1 MTLDSEDCLR
11 QLMAVRGAL
20 GASLVEYTSG
30 MTVRAA
36 GAAPGGDPHLTA
48 AGVTGLVHAS
58 LGTAALASVG
68 QAGRVEDIVLTAAN
82 GYHLVHF
89 VAGGLDGRAVLYL
102 WLDRELGNLAM
113 TQRQLSSVARDLVA
127 APAP

>member
-36 GAAPGGDPHLTA
+36 GGDAHLRAPG
-48 AGVTGLVHAS
+48 VTSLVHAS
-58 LGTAALASVG
+58 LTTAGLATFG
-68 QAGRVEDIVLTAAN
+68 QPGHVEDIVLTAAN
-82 GYHLVHF
+82 GYHLVRF
-89 VAGGLDGRAVLYL
+89 VTGRLVLYL
-102 WLDRELGNLAM
+102 WLDRDAGNLAM
-113 TQRQLSSVARDLVA
+113 TQRQLSSAARDLVA
-127 APAP
+127 G